1 MTERTFVFLNH
12 ATPEDNAFTTWLG
25 ARLTAAGY
33 DVWSDVLKLGGGE
46 TFWNDINDG
55 IRRRTALFI
64 PILSVAAANPDKRG
78 VHDEIAIAMQVQRRE
93 KRDSF
98 ILPILLEYVPEVNPQ
113 LIQLNYIP
121 FLDGWAAGLAKLI
134 DRMRKLGIHRR
145 ETQDRMAMDRW
156 LTVHG
161 HLAGAVKDG
170 PSQLSSNWF
179 PITSLPPL
187 IRFVGT
193 SVGRPLWDAAIKS
206 CKLPMRASMRL
217 AVTFAEPSEV
227 QMEVGPDIPIK
238 TEYEMPTQAFMDGKP
253 PPKMPMLKSAD
264 ARRMVVDMLRQGWE
278 AFALS
283 RGLKEH
289 EMSGRSSWYM
299 PENLLPGDWAPFTD
313 ALGKRRKRKLV
324 SVRGKRKIRYH
335 FAVSARPQ
343 IWPIP
348 RLVVYS
354 HVVFSEGGTLVTA
367 KIAAQ
372 RYRKA
377 LCKGWWNAEWRDRQ
391 IAMMTY
397 LAQEAAS
404 FDLPLGGVVAT
415 VEATSVRFEAP
426 LTYVRHDAEVIPE
439 IEDEPDD
446 FDETLDDLD
455 AHGRAEDEEGDE

>member
-55 IRRRTALFI
+55 IRREPHGIFI

-121 FLDGWAAGLAKLI
+121 FLDGAAAGLAKLI
-134 DRMRKLGIHRR
+134 DQMGKLGIHHH
-145 ETQDRMAMDRW
+145 ETQDRRALDRW

-161 HLAGAVKDG
+161 HLAGAVQDE
-170 PSQLSSNWF
+170 PSLLSSNWF

-187 IRFVGT
+187 IRYLGT
-193 SVGRPLWDAAIKS
+193 PVGRLLWDAAIKN

-217 AVTFAEPSEV
+217 AVTFAEPSEI

-238 TEYEMPTQAFMDGKP
+238 TEYEMSTQAFMDGRP

-289 EMSGRSSWYM
+289 EMSGRSS
-299 PENLLPGDWAPFTD
+299 G
-313 ALGKRRKRKLV
+313 
-324 SVRGKRKIRYH
+324 
-335 FAVSARPQ
+335 
-343 IWPIP
+343 
-348 RLVVYS
+348 
-354 HVVFSEGGTLVTA
+354 
-367 KIAAQ
+367 
-372 RYRKA
+372 
-377 LCKGWWNAEWRDRQ
+377 
-391 IAMMTY
+391 
-397 LAQEAAS
+397 
-404 FDLPLGGVVAT
+404 
-415 VEATSVRFEAP
+415 
-426 LTYVRHDAEVIPE
+426 
-439 IEDEPDD
+439 
-446 FDETLDDLD
+446 
-455 AHGRAEDEEGDE
+455 